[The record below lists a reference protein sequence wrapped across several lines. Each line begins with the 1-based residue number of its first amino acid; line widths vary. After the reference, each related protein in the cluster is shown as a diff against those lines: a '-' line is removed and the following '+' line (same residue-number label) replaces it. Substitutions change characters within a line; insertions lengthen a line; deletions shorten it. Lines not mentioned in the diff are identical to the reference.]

1 MRNEHNTVLEVRGL
15 RHRYGS
21 VNALAGVDLSV
32 DAGQCVALLGPNGAG
47 KTTLVKTVI
56 GLVSAQEGTVVVD
69 GDDPRHAATRRRMGV
84 VQQSVGFPRTLTVAE
99 VVRGA
104 AHRAGVGD
112 GTARAVIEEMGL
124 DGLETRRAG
133 ALSGGQQQRLQ
144 LAMGLV
150 ADPALLVLD
159 EPTEGLD
166 ASARRGFWETIERRR
181 DNGAG
186 VLVTTHIIEE
196 AAAVADHVVVLDRG
210 LVVAQGSP
218 YELKRTLP
226 NRFVTAN
233 TSIEPGRLLELPG
246 VVSAQ
251 RTATGTQVVATLAE
265 DLVRAMLD
273 LDPEL
278 SDLTI
283 STATLEEA
291 LIALTTERIAA

>member
-1 MRNEHNTVLEVRGL
+1 MLEVRGL

-21 VNALAGVDLSV
+21 VTALAGVDLKV

-47 KTTLVKTVI
+47 KTTLVSTVI
-56 GLVSAQEGTVVVD
+56 GLTSAQEGTVVVD
-69 GDDPRHAATRRRMGV
+69 GGNPRHAATRRRMGV
-84 VQQSVGFPRTLTVAE
+84 VQQSVGFPRTLTVSE
-99 VVRGA
+99 VLRGA

-112 GTARAVIEEMGL
+112 DTARAVIGEMGL
-124 DGLETRRAG
+124 DGLEKRRAG

-181 DNGAG
+181 DTGAG

-233 TSIEPGRLLELPG
+233 TSIEPGRLLGLPG

-251 RTATGTQVVATLAE
+251 RTATGTQVVATHAE
-265 DLVRAMLD
+265 DLVRSMLA
-273 LDPEL
+273 LDPDL

-291 LIALTTERIAA
+291 LIALTTERTAA